1 MATSRKKA
9 DSSISIKA
17 LEKHHER
24 RLSRLWPRAPFV
36 LRVTEWKKYP
46 SPLLVV
52 SERGFHEDKTKP
64 VSWGEAGRSVVEPV
78 FASKG
83 MLHQRSH
90 VYGEALTRVR
100 PVLKSVLAE
109 VCDDAGVPLELEQY
123 VGRGAAKFHGNL
135 PLDDEAGCKLSL
147 IFKLSERVKD
157 MDRVELIA
165 RRVERFTREEAAYWL
180 SRIVHFGPHAGK
192 WATSGMRIMLGGE
205 AGDEGVSELLAKLQ
219 IG

>member
-1 MATSRKKA
+1 MAAKTNKPK
-9 DSSISIKA
+9 SSVSLKA
-17 LEKHHER
+17 LEDHYER

-36 LRVTEWKKYP
+36 LRITEWKKYP
-46 SPLLVV
+46 APLLVV

-64 VSWGEAGRSVVEPV
+64 VSWGDGSRGSMEPV

-83 MLHQRSH
+83 MLHPRSH

-100 PVLKSVLAE
+100 PVLKSILAD
-109 VCDDAGVPLELEQY
+109 VCDDAGVPLELDQFA
-123 VGRGAAKFHGNL
+123 GRGAAKFRGNL

-165 RRVERFTREEAAYWL
+165 RRVDRFTREEAAYWL

-192 WATSGMRIMLGGE
+192 WATSGMRVMLGGE
-205 AGDEGVSELLAKLQ
+205 AGDEGVSEMLAKLQ